1 MFLSYARLGLEKP
14 DDYRVLFMTPVTS
27 TAREAKAPDEIYR
40 GNPAFAV
47 GLDRVRICVAAGL
60 LAGDPHAIA
69 TMLWTT
75 VHGAVA
81 AVLTLPAF
89 PFGDRDVY
97 VARVVDWAIDGLRH
111 GRIEPLA

>member
-1 MFLSYARLGLEKP
+1 MDALRWVFLSYARLGLEKP
-14 DDYRVLFMTPVTS
+14 DDYRVLFMTPERPSV
-27 TAREAKAPDEIYR
+27 REGKAPNEIYR

-47 GLDRVRICVAAGL
+47 GLDRVRACVAAGL

-81 AVLTLPAF
+81 AVLEPSACCPAWSSSIAHES
-89 PFGDRDVY
+89 PRSS
-97 VARVVDWAIDGLRH
+97 RP
-111 GRIEPLA
+111 GRPT